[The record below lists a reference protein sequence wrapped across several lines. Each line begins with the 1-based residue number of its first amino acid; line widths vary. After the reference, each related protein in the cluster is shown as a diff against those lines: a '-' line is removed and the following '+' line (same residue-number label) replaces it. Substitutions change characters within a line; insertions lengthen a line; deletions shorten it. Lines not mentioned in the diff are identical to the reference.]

1 MAQIWSMKAVLAQV
15 RIVGGPAKL
24 TKNATTFHKAPIYY
38 LVKGFCTS
46 TNGDVFNGANIYK
59 DGQDPLLRPDSEY
72 PDWLWTLNGTKTP
85 LSELSTDENIYW
97 RRVRKAK
104 IKQQNALRKQGKL
117 R

>member
-1 MAQIWSMKAVLAQV
+1 MTSFEIRKFIL
-15 RIVGGPAKL
+15 G
-24 TKNATTFHKAPIYY
+24 TKE
-38 LVKGFCTS
+38 
-46 TNGDVFNGANIYK
+46 DVCNGANIYK
-59 DGQDPLLRPDSEY
+59 DGQDPPLKPDSEY

-85 LSELSTDENIYW
+85 LSELSTEENIYW